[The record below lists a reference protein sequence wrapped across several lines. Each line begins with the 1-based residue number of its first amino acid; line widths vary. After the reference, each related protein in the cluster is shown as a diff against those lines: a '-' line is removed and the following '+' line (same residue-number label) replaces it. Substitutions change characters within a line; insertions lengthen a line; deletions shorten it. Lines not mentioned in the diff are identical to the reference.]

1 MNGALFNFIGNMAGI
16 TTPIIIGYLVEKTGS
31 FNDVLIFV
39 SLTALCA
46 IVSYGPIVG
55 EIKRLDLTIALL
67 KAVGMRESI
76 GRGMKNTSRVLFSSS
91 HFNRT
96 RRSGLM
102 PSGQEISRVTRS
114 SKHSQ
119 VFSARLGCG
128 ADSAVRSVAEII
140 AGAGFDWIVIDG
152 EHAPND
158 IPSLLAQLQAMR
170 GGTAEPVFRVPW
182 NDPVIIKR
190 ALDVGARSLLVP
202 FVQNAEEARKAVAAA
217 RYPPLGIRG
226 VAVGP
231 RANDYGRI
239 QGYHANA
246 HLDTCVLV
254 QLESKAALKEIEAIA
269 AVEGVD
275 GLFIGPSDLAADF
288 GQLGNPSHPEVQAAI
303 KDAAERIRAAGK
315 SAGTL
320 SGNVDAVER
329 LISLGFNF
337 TAVGS
342 DVGLLARAAE
352 SVAARFRSR

>member
-1 MNGALFNFIGNMAGI
+1 MELMPEWPGKFPRNAFKQALASCQRQIG
-16 TTPIIIGYLVEKTGS
+16 LW
-31 FNDVLIFV
+31 
-39 SLTALCA
+39 
-46 IVSYGPIVG
+46 
-55 EIKRLDLTIALL
+55 
-67 KAVGMRESI
+67 
-76 GRGMKNTSRVLFSSS
+76 
-91 HFNRT
+91 
-96 RRSGLM
+96 SGLCS
-102 PSGQEISRVTRS
+102 P
-114 SKHSQ
+114 
-119 VFSARLGCG
+119 L
-128 ADSAVRSVAEII
+128 VAEIL

-158 IPSLLAQLQAMR
+158 ISSLLAQLQAMR

-182 NDPVIIKR
+182 NDPVVIKR

-226 VAVGP
+226 IAVGP
-231 RANDYGRI
+231 RANDYGRT

-275 GLFIGPSDLAADF
+275 GLFIGPSDLAGDF
-288 GQLGNPSHPEVQAAI
+288 GHLANPGHPDVQAAI

-320 SGNVDAVER
+320 SGDADAVER

-337 TAVGS
+337 TAVAS

-352 SVAARFRSR
+352 STAGQFRA

>member
-1 MNGALFNFIGNMAGI
+1 MPEWPGNLPRNAFKQALARQERQVGLWCGLAN
-16 TTPIIIGYLVEKTGS
+16 PI
-31 FNDVLIFV
+31 
-39 SLTALCA
+39 A
-46 IVSYGPIVG
+46 
-55 EIKRLDLTIALL
+55 
-67 KAVGMRESI
+67 
-76 GRGMKNTSRVLFSSS
+76 
-91 HFNRT
+91 
-96 RRSGLM
+96 
-102 PSGQEISRVTRS
+102 
-114 SKHSQ
+114 
-119 VFSARLGCG
+119 
-128 ADSAVRSVAEII
+128 AEIL

-158 IPSLLAQLQAMR
+158 ITTLLPQLQAMR

-182 NDPVIIKR
+182 NDMVIIKR
-190 ALDVGARSLLVP
+190 ALDVGARSLLIP
-202 FVQNAEEARKAVAAA
+202 FGQNAEEARKAVAAA

-275 GLFIGPSDLAADF
+275 GLFLGPSDLAADF

-303 KDAAERIRAAGK
+303 QDAGERIRTAGK
-315 SAGTL
+315 SAGIL
-320 SGNVDAVER
+320 SGNVEAVER

-352 SVAARFRSR
+352 SIAARFRVG